1 VTSLDSLY
9 DLTAELYGLVQ
20 QPLLAEERE
29 DMITKVEYLLQERS
43 QYIDELVQSKE
54 SQKDARGKIIVSMNA
69 IIDSTLLKW
78 KKSVEE
84 DLQKTKAKK
93 QHVNRYVNP
102 YGNETFD
109 GSFYDKR
116 N

>member
-1 VTSLDSLY
+1 VTPLDSLY

-29 DMITKVEYLLQERS
+29 DMITKVESLLQERS

-54 SQKDARGKIIVSMNA
+54 SQKDSRGKIIVSMNA